1 MIIINLDKVLNHRN
15 NSFVANVQSD
25 ANALAKFAK
34 VMH

>member
-1 MIIINLDKVLNHRN
+1 MNSYSYKDVNHRKK
-15 NSFVANVQSD
+15 SFVANAQSN

>member
-1 MIIINLDKVLNHRN
+1 MNLVCKSYKKV
-15 NSFVANVQSD
+15 FVANALSY

>member
-1 MIIINLDKVLNHRN
+1 MTSDIVCK
-15 NSFVANVQSD
+15 SYKKTVANAQSN

>member
-1 MIIINLDKVLNHRN
+1 MNLDKVCKSQKK
-15 NSFVANVQSD
+15 SFVANAQSN